1 VSYLLRW
8 SGGSAEVPRLDD
20 SPDFDPSDLEGE
32 WQLCDM
38 HPSKDLQTFYA
49 KDASTK
55 FDWITDISVS
65 DLEFYTK
72 DRLLNPTWQGLDGK

>member
-1 VSYLLRW
+1 MSYLLQW
-8 SGGSAEVPRLDD
+8 SGSSAKVPRLDD
-20 SPDFDPSDLEGE
+20 SPDFEPTDLEGE

-38 HPSKDLQTFYA
+38 HPSKDLRTLYA
-49 KDASTK
+49 KDADTK

-72 DRLLNPTWQGLDGK
+72 DRLLNPSWQSLDGK